1 MTRAGCTALA
11 LSWLVV
17 ALIFGAG
24 VLVGRASA
32 SRPAPESTPAASP
45 RQGDG
50 GPPRPS
56 AVALARTG
64 QPDSHPGAR
73 PAARVRSGF
82 APPSWAPV
90 TATIPTTGL
99 MPAAQVPSGAA
110 GTTLRG
116 WASWFRSP
124 SNVSAAGPRLRAAL
138 GPAWRGVHVRVCHA
152 DRCTLTVLGDTMRAD
167 RLVDLDDDAFRA
179 LAPLSVGVLRV
190 TLTPIPAPPA
200 TTKETP

>member
-1 MTRAGCTALA
+1 MIIRPALA
-11 LSWLVV
+11 LV
-17 ALIFGAG
+17 AL
-24 VLVGRASA
+24 VLVTAWAAQTPRAALESIPA
-32 SRPAPESTPAASP
+32 VSRPVGS
-45 RQGDG
+45 
-50 GPPRPS
+50 
-56 AVALARTG
+56 VALDDPAQLG

-73 PAARVRSGF
+73 PAVRVRSGF
-82 APPSWAPV
+82 APPSRTVRMSAS
-90 TATIPTTGL
+90 ATGL

-167 RLVDLDDDAFRA
+167 RLVDLDDDVFRA

-200 TTKETP
+200 TTMETP

>member
-1 MTRAGCTALA
+1 VTRAGCTALA

-82 APPSWAPV
+82 APPSRTVRMSAS
-90 TATIPTTGL
+90 ATGL

-179 LAPLSVGVLRV
+179 LAPLSVGVLAV
-190 TLTPIPAPPA
+190 TLTPIPVPPA